1 MSSEDREQAKK
12 SLKELHRKRQFIRSP
27 RGLTQEYHTNTA
39 SFGTLRKRQ
48 SSEKPNRGTG
58 GKRVFQ
64 ADPMEVIFTNYLP
77 GETYEV
83 SLLVYL
89 LLHVHENAMAYCSSN
104 RKNFFHYSVKFLA
117 LKLFLDVLYMYS
129 I

>member
-83 SLLVYL
+83 SLLVHL
-89 LLHVHENAMAYCSSN
+89 LLHVNENAMALYQVIE
-104 RKNFFHYSVKFLA
+104 KNFF
-117 LKLFLDVLYMYS
+117 
-129 I
+129 IIE